1 MKTQSGFT
9 LMEIMVVL
17 VIIGILSAAFYPAVS
32 GLPEKAKVNEAK
44 SRLMAISAAIESYRT
59 TEGEYPTDYLPNGLA
74 VNSINNRSEALFLA
88 LFNAEY
94 TGQRPSEEWLVNTD
108 NDEATR
114 NLTML
119 GNRSLFEI
127 GDGWGNPI
135 AYFDSLHYGDRR
147 ATIIMRDIEYG
158 DEDEVVPHRNAKTD
172 SYSAPNSFQLVSAGS
187 DGEFGTD
194 DDIYSFSN

>member
-9 LMEIMVVL
+9 LMEMMVVL
-17 VIIGILSAAFYPAVS
+17 VIIGILSSAFYQAI
-32 GLPEKAKVNEAK
+32 GGFPEKAKANEAK
-44 SRLMAISAAIESYRT
+44 SRLISISSFIEAYRSL
-59 TEGEYPTDYLPNGLA
+59 EGEYPTDYLPNGLA

-88 LFNAEY
+88 LFDAEY

-119 GNRSLFEI
+119 GNRGLFEI

-135 AYFDSLHYGDRR
+135 VYFDSLHYGDHR
-147 ATIIMRDIEYG
+147 ATIVMRDIEYG
-158 DEDEVVPHRNAKTD
+158 DEDEVVPHRNSKTD

-194 DDIYSFSN
+194 DDIYSFTN